1 MRPVLT
7 TPRVFSRAGLALLVL
22 AMLVAAEAH
31 HAIATAAPATPEAFP
46 PTSVKDSPGYRP
58 PSDPDSAAERLGRR
72 TDAPYVRTPFTGGA
86 RSLKA
91 LGEAV
96 LGAFHA
102 ESADSMLRLS
112 VTPEEFRDILW
123 PEFPQSRPATGLR
136 WDDAWPVLFGRLNGG
151 SLASIR
157 EFGGHVYT
165 LLRVEAVE
173 VVPYKNFKL
182 HNGVTIVARDD
193 EGREVRYTTVR
204 SVAERRGRF
213 KIYSMFD

>member
-1 MRPVLT
+1 MHGTR
-7 TPRVFSRAGLALLVL
+7 TPSSGGWRLLLMATLCLAAPPRAS
-22 AMLVAAEAH
+22 AA
-31 HAIATAAPATPEAFP
+31 AAPASAPV
-46 PTSVKDSPGYRP
+46 SVKDSPGYRP

-72 TDAPYVRTPFTGGA
+72 ADAPYVRTPFTGGA

-102 ESADSMLRLS
+102 ERADSLLRLG

-123 PEFPQSRPATGLR
+123 PEFPQSRTATGLR
-136 WDDAWPVLFGRLNGG
+136 WDDAWPVLYGRLNGG
-151 SLASIR
+151 SVASVR
-157 EFGGHVYT
+157 EFGGHHYT
-165 LLRVEAVE
+165 LLRVEAAA

-182 HNGVTIVARDD
+182 HNGITIVARDD
-193 EGREVRYTTVR
+193 EGREVRFTAVR